1 MQRCVTS
8 NSQHLIPPQ
17 ATVPLDYAKVMGVLV
32 SVIVGVLFVVGP
44 KLI

>member
-1 MQRCVTS
+1 MQQLVAS
-8 NSQHLIPPQ
+8 NSQHPIPPR

-32 SVIVGVLFVVGP
+32 SVIVGILFVVGP